1 MQRPDVWVSRSRLWA
16 FPPFLKEQG
25 WSLSYCFLLVVCFGL
40 LPGRELN
47 SISSESAS
55 VQILVCIYFAS
66 HLAVRILLS
75 GPVTHFFCVLIC
87 FPLHPTWRWSSS
99 IYIYTVHFK
108 TKTKGPLWSEGIS
121 REQKHEIEMN
131 SLFIFCQVWQFPPL
145 LITRVLCWTAIK
157 TSEVDELCKR
167 LCFDCEGTSRKKITK

>member
-99 IYIYTVHFK
+99 IYI
-108 TKTKGPLWSEGIS
+108 LCIS
-121 REQKHEIEMN
+121 KPKQK
-131 SLFIFCQVWQFPPL
+131 V
-145 LITRVLCWTAIK
+145 R
-157 TSEVDELCKR
+157 SEVRASAVSKNMKLRWIPCLFSVK
-167 LCFDCEGTSRKKITK
+167 FDSFLHFWSHAFFVGRQSRRVK

>member
-1 MQRPDVWVSRSRLWA
+1 MQRPDVWVSRSRLWV

-99 IYIYTVHFK
+99 IYIYI
-108 TKTKGPLWSEGIS
+108 LCIS
-121 REQKHEIEMN
+121 KPKQK
-131 SLFIFCQVWQFPPL
+131 V
-145 LITRVLCWTAIK
+145 R
-157 TSEVDELCKR
+157 SEVRASAVSKNMKLRWIPCLFSVK
-167 LCFDCEGTSRKKITK
+167 FDSFLHFWSHAFFVGRQSRRVK

>member
-1 MQRPDVWVSRSRLWA
+1 MQRPDVWVSRSRLWV

-87 FPLHPTWRWSSS
+87 FLLHPTWRWSSS
-99 IYIYTVHFK
+99 IYIYIYCAFQNQNKRSALKWGASAVSKNMKLRWIPCLFSVKFDSFLHF
-108 TKTKGPLWSEGIS
+108 WSHAFFVGRQS
-121 REQKHEIEMN
+121 R
-131 SLFIFCQVWQFPPL
+131 
-145 LITRVLCWTAIK
+145 RVK
-157 TSEVDELCKR
+157 
-167 LCFDCEGTSRKKITK
+167 

>member
-40 LPGRELN
+40 LPGWELN

-108 TKTKGPLWSEGIS
+108 TKTKGPLWSEGHQPWAKTWNWDEFLVYFLSSLTVSSTFDHTHSLLDGNQDEWS
-121 REQKHEIEMN
+121 RWVM
-131 SLFIFCQVWQFPPL
+131 
-145 LITRVLCWTAIK
+145 
-157 TSEVDELCKR
+157 
-167 LCFDCEGTSRKKITK
+167 